1 MSSSTVVTGIE
12 FERLAE
18 DVESDETVTLGSL
31 IKALDDG
38 VVDSD
43 ILTGEVVEEIMR
55 TAPDLARAYLRPAVY
70 AQVHAIRRFAT
81 LAVEKIVDEE
91 IRVGVDPSAARK
103 KLAAECF
110 YIPSSGMIPWL
121 EATAEQHLERAER
134 QRARAV
140 PLLEDAQRHE
150 RAARDIREAGANCL
164 ADLDVRKT
172 NKARKVS

>member
-1 MSSSTVVTGIE
+1 MSSSTVVTDIDPS
-12 FERLAE
+12 RLAE
-18 DVESDETVTLGSL
+18 DLDPEETVTLGSL

-103 KLAAECF
+103 KLVAECF
-110 YIPSSGMIPWL
+110 YIRSCGMVPWL

-150 RAARDIREAGANCL
+150 RAARDIRDAGVSCL
-164 ADLDVRKT
+164 ADLDVQKSK
-172 NKARKVS
+172 KARRVS